1 MAACRLPPR
10 ARLLPLLLA
19 ALCSAAIVSGQVPP
33 GLPGPPPPLRRPWFA
48 TDLEE
53 LLAAARGRSPV
64 GLPVGWLNT
73 TFASN
78 PTPGNDAA
86 SADNRDAALPQ
97 PAVSWPWRSE
107 YRWGVG
113 GGGALDVACTTLHK
127 EVACST
133 TISSAAYS
141 HTCWR
146 GGAVY
151 LQAVVSHKTV
161 TRFTSGSTVRDAL
174 GHCTTLQ
181 VSSVQLH
188 H

>member
-1 MAACRLPPR
+1 MLPNSLLGMNSSSSAGMAACRLPPR

-107 YRWGVG
+107 YRWVVG
-113 GGGALDVACTTLHK
+113 GGGGHLTLLVPHCTRRLRVARRYR
-127 EVACST
+127 AP
-133 TISSAAYS
+133 
-141 HTCWR
+141 HTHTPA
-146 GGAVY
+146 GGAGQCICK
-151 LQAVVSHKTV
+151 LLCLI
-161 TRFTSGSTVRDAL
+161 RR
-174 GHCTTLQ
+174 
-181 VSSVQLH
+181 
-188 H
+188 